1 MYKVEV
7 SYSANAGKKIQVCQ
21 FSAESY
27 MTIGETVSELVER
40 RLEEMQETN
49 PENISIT
56 LDLKYVKDEFDDED
70 DLHESCYGI
79 ID

>member
-7 SYSANAGKKIQVCQ
+7 TYSANKVSKIQVGQ

-40 RLEEMQETN
+40 RLEEMQEIN

-56 LDLKYVKDEFDDED
+56 LDLQYIEDDDED
-70 DLHESCYGI
+70 CDDY
-79 ID
+79 

>member
-7 SYSANAGKKIQVCQ
+7 SYSASKGKIIQIGQ

-27 MTIGETVSELVER
+27 MTISETIGELVER

-49 PENISIT
+49 PDNISIT
-56 LDLKYVKDEFDDED
+56 MDIQQVADDFEDD
-70 DLHESCYGI
+70 DLHESCYGVI
-79 ID
+79 

>member
-7 SYSANAGKKIQVCQ
+7 SYSANKGSKIQVGQ

-40 RLEEMQETN
+40 RLEEMQKIN

-56 LDLKYVKDEFDDED
+56 LDLQYIEDCDE
-70 DLHESCYGI
+70 Y
-79 ID
+79 